1 MTAVYVTPAAM
12 AEQGAALR
20 ALAAVTRRGMRRLAA
35 VIDAGMTA
43 SRRRRNVDRAEMT
56 RLRAVARVLEA
67 MRAGAYAD
75 VALGGPVP
83 R

>member
-20 ALAAVTRRGMRRLAA
+20 ALAAVVRRGMRRLAA
-35 VIDAGMTA
+35 AVDAGVTA
-43 SRRRRNVDRAEMT
+43 SRHRRTVDHAEMT
-56 RLRAVARVLEA
+56 RLRAVAHVLEA